1 MYRRLKNILGVSL
14 MILAIVI
21 SQVPMPEAQAE
32 IVREM
37 TEADMQV
44 DDTSAHVV
52 TFSMN
57 GGTFRGTYN
66 GYSFQEK
73 TPVLVID
80 DGKSIDSF
88 PDDKLAS
95 YAGYKTEPDTWYT
108 DQECLNKYNTDSQVT
123 KSTTLYK
130 KWYNITSDGTTLADK
145 GFHISPDGAILYQY
159 DGGDKNV
166 VIPQTVSTIAAGA
179 FDQLDEV
186 RAVTLPAGIQT
197 VEKNAF
203 SGVRDGSIIYIYDA
217 GTEASKTYGK
227 QLAEEYEQLVYSEY
241 LDAEK
246 TEQIAG
252 IQNLSDTSKE
262 ESPETAEGVADV
274 EEKSV
279 ENNSE
284 SNEEAGKPSESNSS
298 EESKTDAGES
308 ESKPTESNSDNKPE
322 ESESESKP
330 TESESESQPIESE
343 SESKPTE
350 SESESKP
357 TESESE
363 SQPTESESESKPT
376 ESESESKPTE
386 SESESKPTESE
397 SESKPE
403 ESSTNESSSVIVIE
417 PDQKYTVTFD
427 TGILGVS
434 GERRQVL
441 SGKTISEL
449 VSVDGSQPRILRKDE
464 YTIEKDDGK
473 QETIYT
479 FKGWYKDNA
488 CTKEWDFATDLI
500 EHDTTIYAKWDKVTK
515 TYCTVTYS
523 TTAGNEKAS
532 NIPEKQKLYEGEK
545 LEKPTKKPSMTNKT
559 FKGWYTSAEDTK
571 SAYKAW
577 GEPVTEDITLYAH
590 FEEKSNTVVF
600 HMNGGGFT
608 GTYAGK
614 KYTDAASLTKKIAV
628 GKGIS
633 SSDDP
638 KSSSSANF
646 KYSNYSTD
654 SNWYTD
660 KECTNVYS
668 ESVVKEDLTLYKRW
682 YYTSSGF
689 TTNASNNVLYKYSGS
704 VADVIIPN
712 TVTVIGKDAFA
723 SVGSISK
730 ITLPDKIE
738 EVKENAFSGVNNIS
752 KDIIITGKSEK
763 AKNTAK
769 GLANQYT
776 HLVYKDSGTSQ
787 DTDQDSSVVTKAEA
801 GSIQLGAAASGNT
814 GTSNK
819 NASDT
824 SASSKGTI
832 TLGAS
837 GAGTTIVTGV
847 QPSAGTQ
854 PGTPSSTGVQP
865 SVETPSVTTSQPQPA
880 SIAQSA
886 AVRQNKTTSTAQSS
900 SGSSAMTAKTTQKP
914 NVTSASAPKGTQHIK
929 DSTPKTGDPL
939 QYRMLIVCAMF
950 SVGMLLILT
959 GNGKKKKFS
968 AS

>member
-37 TEADMQV
+37 TDEDLQV

-95 YAGYKTEPDTWYT
+95 YAGYKTEPGIWYT
-108 DQECLNKYNTDSQVT
+108 DQACLNKYNTDSQVT

-145 GFHISPDGAILYQY
+145 GFHISADGTILYHY
-159 DGGDKNV
+159 DGEDKNV
-166 VIPQTVSTIAAGA
+166 VIPQSVSTIAEGA
-179 FDQLDEV
+179 FDQLGEV
-186 RAVTLPAGIQT
+186 RAITLPAGIKT
-197 VEKNAF
+197 IEKNAF

-217 GTEASKTYGK
+217 GTEASKAYGK
-227 QLAEEYEQLVYSEY
+227 QLDAEYDQLVYSEY

-252 IQNLSDTSKE
+252 IQNLSDTPKE
-262 ESPETAEGVADV
+262 EAPESTEGAGNTESKPD
-274 EEKSV
+274 E
-279 ENNSE
+279 SE
-284 SNEEAGKPSESNSS
+284 PASKP
-298 EESKTDAGES
+298 EESKPDES
-308 ESKPTESNSDNKPE
+308 EPENKPTESS
-322 ESESESKP
+322 
-330 TESESESQPIESE
+330 TESD
-343 SESKPTE
+343 KTDN
-350 SESESKP
+350 
-357 TESESE
+357 
-363 SQPTESESESKPT
+363 
-376 ESESESKPTE
+376 
-386 SESESKPTESE
+386 
-397 SESKPE
+397 KPE
-403 ESSTNESSSVIVIE
+403 ESSTNESSSVIIIE

-427 TGILGVS
+427 TGISGVA

-441 SGKTISEL
+441 NGKTISEEI
-449 VSVDGSQPRILRKDE
+449 SVDGSQPRILRKDE

-473 QETIYT
+473 QETTYT

-488 CTKEWDFATDLI
+488 CTYEWDFAKDVI
-500 EHDTTIYAKWDKVTK
+500 EHDTTIYAKWDKVAK
-515 TYCTVTYS
+515 SYHTVTYS
-523 TTAGNEKAS
+523 TTEGNENAS

-545 LEKPTKKPSMTNKT
+545 LEKPAKKPAVKNKT
-559 FKGWYTSAEDTK
+559 FKGWYTSEEDTK
-571 SAYKAW
+571 SAYKSW
-577 GEPVTEDITLYAH
+577 GKPLTEDITLYAH

-608 GTYAGK
+608 GTYDGK
-614 KYTDAASLTKKIAV
+614 TYTDVASLTKKITV

-633 SSDDP
+633 SSDYP

-668 ESVVKEDLTLYKRW
+668 ETTLKGDLTLYKRW

-689 TTNASNNVLYKYSGS
+689 TTNAANNVLYKYSGS
-704 VADVIIPN
+704 VADVTIPN

-723 SVGSISK
+723 SVGSIST

-752 KDIIITGKSEK
+752 KDITITGKTEQ

-776 HLVYKDSGTSQ
+776 HLVYKDSGTSK
-787 DTDQDSSVVTKAEA
+787 DSDSSVVTTAET
-801 GSIQLGAAASGNT
+801 GSIKLGAAISGSAGTAKQTGAAASP
-814 GTSNK
+814 
-819 NASDT
+819 DT
-824 SASSKGTI
+824 TSKGTI
-832 TLGAS
+832 TLGAD
-837 GAGTTIVTGV
+837 GTSTAATTGV
-847 QPSAGTQ
+847 QQPSAGTQ
-854 PGTPSSTGVQP
+854 PVVVSPSAPVVQP
-865 SVETPSVTTSQPQPA
+865 AAEAQPAPASQPETTRQSAPASQPETARQPA
-880 SIAQSA
+880 SASQSA
-886 AVRQNKTTSTAQSS
+886 SATQPAAVTQNKTTPVRQSAS
-900 SGSSAMTAKTTQKP
+900 SGSSTVKKTMTG
-914 NVTSASAPKGTQHIK
+914 APKGTQHIK

-950 SVGMLLILT
+950 SVGVLLILT

>member
-252 IQNLSDTSKE
+252 IQNLSDMPEDISKEDTSKE
-262 ESPETAEGVADV
+262 NVS
-274 EEKSV
+274 
-279 ENNSE
+279 
-284 SNEEAGKPSESNSS
+284 EEAPEVKEG
-298 EESKTDAGES
+298 AGNTAD
-308 ESKPTESNSDNKPE
+308 KTESGLE
-322 ESESESKP
+322 A
-330 TESESESQPIESE
+330 SQPEESE

-363 SQPTESESESKPT
+363 SQP
-376 ESESESKPTE
+376 
-386 SESESKPTESE
+386 
-397 SESKPE
+397 E
-403 ESSTNESSSVIVIE
+403 ESSEPESSSVIVIE

-427 TGILGVS
+427 TGISGVA
-434 GERRQVL
+434 GEKRQVQ
-441 SGKTISEL
+441 SGRTVSEL
-449 VSVDGSQPRILRKDE
+449 VSVDGSQPRILRKDDFTLTKE
-464 YTIEKDDGK
+464 DEKK
-473 QETIYT
+473 ETTYT

-488 CTKEWDFATDLI
+488 CTKEWDFANEII
-500 EHDTTIYAKWDKVTK
+500 EQDTTIYAKWEQSERA
-515 TYCTVTYS
+515 YFTVTYS
-523 TTAGNEKAS
+523 TTEGNEKAA
-532 NIPEKQKLYEGEK
+532 NIPEKQKLYEDEK
-545 LEKPTKKPSMTNKT
+545 LEKPSKKPSIKNKT
-559 FKGWYTSAEDTK
+559 FKGWYTSKDDTK
-571 SAYKAW
+571 SAFKAW
-577 GEPVTEDITLYAH
+577 GKPVTEDLTLYAH

-600 HMNGGGFT
+600 HMNGGGYT
-608 GTYAGK
+608 GTYDGK
-614 KYTDAASLTKKIAV
+614 TYTDAASLTKKIPV

-633 SSDDP
+633 SSEYP

-668 ESVVKEDLTLYKRW
+668 ESTVKEDLTLYKRW

-689 TTNASNNVLYKYSGS
+689 TTNAANNVLYKYSGS
-704 VADVIIPN
+704 VAEVTIPN
-712 TVTVIGKDAFA
+712 TVTIIAKDAFA
-723 SVGSISK
+723 SMGSIST
-730 ITLPDKIE
+730 ITLPDKIS
-738 EVKENAFSGVNNIS
+738 EVRDNAFSGVKNIS
-752 KDIIITGKSEK
+752 KDITITGKTEQAKNK
-763 AKNTAK
+763 AKE
-769 GLANQYT
+769 LANQYT
-776 HLVYKDSGTSQ
+776 HLVYKDIGTSK
-787 DTDQDSSVVTKAEA
+787 DSESSVVTTAES
-801 GSIQLGAAASGNT
+801 GSIKLGATVSGNA
-814 GTSNK
+814 GTANKTDTASNT
-819 NASDT
+819 NTPA
-824 SASSKGTI
+824 KGTI
-832 TLGAS
+832 ALGAS
-837 GAGTTIVTGV
+837 GTGTTPAAGG
-847 QPSAGTQ
+847 QSSAGTQ
-854 PGTPSSTGVQP
+854 PTVSPSAAVVQPTAGTPSASQP
-865 SVETPSVTTSQPQPA
+865 AAPSASASQPVTTSQPA
-880 SIAQSA
+880 SAPQSA
-886 AVRQNKTTSTAQSS
+886 AVTQNKTTPVRQSS
-900 SGSSAMTAKTTQKP
+900 SGSSTVTKTTTKKP

-950 SVGMLLILT
+950 SVGVLLILT

>member
-80 DGKSIDSF
+80 DGKPIDSF

-217 GTEASKTYGK
+217 GTEASRTYGK

-252 IQNLSDTSKE
+252 IQNLSDMPEDISKEDTSKE
-262 ESPETAEGVADV
+262 NVS
-274 EEKSV
+274 
-279 ENNSE
+279 
-284 SNEEAGKPSESNSS
+284 EEAPEVKEG
-298 EESKTDAGES
+298 AGN
-308 ESKPTESNSDNKPE
+308 TADKPE
-322 ESESESKP
+322 SGLEA
-330 TESESESQPIESE
+330 SQPEESE

-363 SQPTESESESKPT
+363 SQP
-376 ESESESKPTE
+376 
-386 SESESKPTESE
+386 
-397 SESKPE
+397 E
-403 ESSTNESSSVIVIE
+403 ESSEPESSSVIVIE

-427 TGILGVS
+427 TGISGVA
-434 GERRQVL
+434 GEKRQVQ
-441 SGKTISEL
+441 SGRTVSEL
-449 VSVDGSQPRILRKDE
+449 VSVDGSQPRILRKDDFTLTKE
-464 YTIEKDDGK
+464 DEKK
-473 QETIYT
+473 ETTYT

-488 CTKEWDFATDLI
+488 CTKEWDFANEII
-500 EHDTTIYAKWDKVTK
+500 EQDTTIYAKWEQSERA
-515 TYCTVTYS
+515 YFTVTYS
-523 TTAGNEKAS
+523 TTEGNEKAA
-532 NIPEKQKLYEGEK
+532 NIPEKQKLYEDEK
-545 LEKPTKKPSMTNKT
+545 LEKPSKKPSIKNKT
-559 FKGWYTSAEDTK
+559 FKGWYTSKDDTK
-571 SAYKAW
+571 SAFKAW
-577 GEPVTEDITLYAH
+577 GKPVTEDLTLYAH

-600 HMNGGGFT
+600 HMNGGGYT
-608 GTYAGK
+608 GTYDGK
-614 KYTDAASLTKKIAV
+614 TYTDAASLTKKIAV

-633 SSDDP
+633 SSEYP

-668 ESVVKEDLTLYKRW
+668 ESTVKEDLTLYKRW

-689 TTNASNNVLYKYSGS
+689 TTNAANNVLYKYSGS
-704 VADVIIPN
+704 VAEVTIPN
-712 TVTVIGKDAFA
+712 SVTIIAKDAFA
-723 SVGSISK
+723 SMGSISA
-730 ITLPDKIE
+730 ITLPDKIS
-738 EVKENAFSGVNNIS
+738 EVRENAFSGVKNIS
-752 KDIIITGKSEK
+752 KDITITGKTEQAKNK
-763 AKNTAK
+763 AKE
-769 GLANQYT
+769 LANQYT
-776 HLVYKDSGTSQ
+776 HLVYKDSGTSK
-787 DTDQDSSVVTKAEA
+787 DSESSVVTTAES
-801 GSIQLGAAASGNT
+801 GSIKLGATVSGNA
-814 GTSNK
+814 GTANKTDTASNT
-819 NASDT
+819 NTPA
-824 SASSKGTI
+824 KGTI
-832 TLGAS
+832 ALGAS
-837 GAGTTIVTGV
+837 GTGTTPAAGG

-854 PGTPSSTGVQP
+854 PTVSPSAAVVQPTAGTPSASQP
-865 SVETPSVTTSQPQPA
+865 TAPSASASQPVTTSAPQA
-880 SIAQSA
+880 A
-886 AVRQNKTTSTAQSS
+886 AVTQNKTTPVQQSS
-900 SGSSAMTAKTTQKP
+900 SGSSTVTKTTTKKP

-950 SVGMLLILT
+950 SVGVLLILT

>member
-80 DGKSIDSF
+80 DGKPIDSF

-217 GTEASKTYGK
+217 GTEASRTYGK

-252 IQNLSDTSKE
+252 IQNLSDMPEDISKEDTSKE
-262 ESPETAEGVADV
+262 NVS
-274 EEKSV
+274 
-279 ENNSE
+279 
-284 SNEEAGKPSESNSS
+284 EEAPEVKEG
-298 EESKTDAGES
+298 AGN
-308 ESKPTESNSDNKPE
+308 TADKPE
-322 ESESESKP
+322 SGLEA
-330 TESESESQPIESE
+330 SQPEESE

-363 SQPTESESESKPT
+363 SQP
-376 ESESESKPTE
+376 
-386 SESESKPTESE
+386 
-397 SESKPE
+397 E
-403 ESSTNESSSVIVIE
+403 ESSEPESSSVIVIE

-427 TGILGVS
+427 TGISGVA
-434 GERRQVL
+434 GEKRQVQ
-441 SGKTISEL
+441 SGRTVSEL
-449 VSVDGSQPRILRKDE
+449 VSVDGSQPRILRKDDFTLTKE
-464 YTIEKDDGK
+464 DEKK
-473 QETIYT
+473 ETTYT

-488 CTKEWDFATDLI
+488 CTKEWDFANEII
-500 EHDTTIYAKWDKVTK
+500 EQDTTIYAKWEQSERA
-515 TYCTVTYS
+515 YFTVTYS
-523 TTAGNEKAS
+523 TTEGNEKAA
-532 NIPEKQKLYEGEK
+532 NIPEKQKLYEDEK
-545 LEKPTKKPSMTNKT
+545 LEKPSKKPSMKNKT
-559 FKGWYTSAEDTK
+559 FKGWYTSKDDTK
-571 SAYKAW
+571 SAFKAW
-577 GEPVTEDITLYAH
+577 GKPVTEDLTLYAH

-600 HMNGGGFT
+600 HMNGGGYT
-608 GTYAGK
+608 GTYDGK
-614 KYTDAASLTKKIAV
+614 TYTDAASLTKKIAV

-633 SSDDP
+633 SSEYP

-668 ESVVKEDLTLYKRW
+668 ESTVKEDLTLYKRW

-689 TTNASNNVLYKYSGS
+689 TTNAANNVLYKYSGS
-704 VADVIIPN
+704 VAEVTIPN
-712 TVTVIGKDAFA
+712 TVTIIAKDAFA
-723 SVGSISK
+723 SMGSIST
-730 ITLPDKIE
+730 ITLPDKIS
-738 EVKENAFSGVNNIS
+738 EVRDNAFSGVKNIS
-752 KDIIITGKSEK
+752 KDITITGKTEQAKNK
-763 AKNTAK
+763 AKE
-769 GLANQYT
+769 LANQYT
-776 HLVYKDSGTSQ
+776 HLVYKDIGTSK
-787 DTDQDSSVVTKAEA
+787 DSESSVVTTAES
-801 GSIQLGAAASGNT
+801 GSIKLGATVSGNA
-814 GTSNK
+814 GTANKTDTASNT
-819 NASDT
+819 NTPA
-824 SASSKGTI
+824 KGTI
-832 TLGAS
+832 ALGAS
-837 GAGTTIVTGV
+837 GTGTTPAAGG
-847 QPSAGTQ
+847 QSSAGTQ
-854 PGTPSSTGVQP
+854 PTVSPSAAVVQPTAGTPSASQP
-865 SVETPSVTTSQPQPA
+865 AAPSASASQPVTTSQPA
-880 SIAQSA
+880 SAPQSA
-886 AVRQNKTTSTAQSS
+886 AVTQNKTTPVRQSS
-900 SGSSAMTAKTTQKP
+900 SGSSTVTKTTTKKP

-950 SVGMLLILT
+950 SVGVLLILT

>member
-37 TEADMQV
+37 TDEDLQV

-57 GGTFRGTYN
+57 GGTFRGIYN

-95 YAGYKTEPDTWYT
+95 YAGYKTEPGIWYT
-108 DQECLNKYNTDSQVT
+108 DQACLNKYNTDSQVT

-145 GFHISPDGAILYQY
+145 GFHISADGTILYHY
-159 DGGDKNV
+159 DGEDKNV
-166 VIPQTVSTIAAGA
+166 VIPQSVSTIAEGA
-179 FDQLDEV
+179 FDQLGEV
-186 RAVTLPAGIQT
+186 RAITLPAGIKT
-197 VEKNAF
+197 IEKNAF

-217 GTEASKTYGK
+217 GTEASKAYGK
-227 QLAEEYEQLVYSEY
+227 QLDAEYDQLVYSEY

-252 IQNLSDTSKE
+252 IQNLSDTPKE
-262 ESPETAEGVADV
+262 EAPESTEGAGNTESKPD
-274 EEKSV
+274 E
-279 ENNSE
+279 SE
-284 SNEEAGKPSESNSS
+284 PASKP
-298 EESKTDAGES
+298 EESKPDES
-308 ESKPTESNSDNKPE
+308 EPTSKPEESKPDESEPASKPEESKPDESEPASKPEESKPDESEPENKPTESS
-322 ESESESKP
+322 
-330 TESESESQPIESE
+330 TESD
-343 SESKPTE
+343 KTDN
-350 SESESKP
+350 
-357 TESESE
+357 
-363 SQPTESESESKPT
+363 
-376 ESESESKPTE
+376 
-386 SESESKPTESE
+386 
-397 SESKPE
+397 KPE
-403 ESSTNESSSVIVIE
+403 ESSTNESSSVIIIE

-427 TGILGVS
+427 TGISGVA

-441 SGKTISEL
+441 NGKTISEEI
-449 VSVDGSQPRILRKDE
+449 SVDGSQPRILRKDE

-473 QETIYT
+473 QETTYT

-488 CTKEWDFATDLI
+488 CTYEWDFAKDVI
-500 EHDTTIYAKWDKVTK
+500 EHDTTIYAKWDKVAK
-515 TYCTVTYS
+515 SYHTVTYS
-523 TTAGNEKAS
+523 TTEGNENAS

-545 LEKPTKKPSMTNKT
+545 LEKPAKKPAVKNKT
-559 FKGWYTSAEDTK
+559 FKGWYTSEEDTK
-571 SAYKAW
+571 SAYKSW
-577 GEPVTEDITLYAH
+577 GKPLTEDITLYAH

-608 GTYAGK
+608 GTYDGK
-614 KYTDAASLTKKIAV
+614 TYTDVASLTKKITV

-633 SSDDP
+633 SSDYP

-668 ESVVKEDLTLYKRW
+668 ETTLKGDLTLYKRW

-689 TTNASNNVLYKYSGS
+689 TTNAANNVLYKYSGS
-704 VADVIIPN
+704 VADVTIPN

-723 SVGSISK
+723 SVGSIST

-752 KDIIITGKSEK
+752 KDITITGKTEQ

-776 HLVYKDSGTSQ
+776 HLVYKDSGTSK
-787 DTDQDSSVVTKAEA
+787 DSDSSVVTTAETGSIKLGAAISGSA
-801 GSIQLGAAASGNT
+801 GSAGTAKQTGAAASP
-814 GTSNK
+814 
-819 NASDT
+819 DT
-824 SASSKGTI
+824 TSKGTI
-832 TLGAS
+832 TLGAD
-837 GAGTTIVTGV
+837 GTSTAATTGV
-847 QPSAGTQ
+847 QQPSAGTQ
-854 PGTPSSTGVQP
+854 PVVVSPSAPVVQP
-865 SVETPSVTTSQPQPA
+865 AAEAQPAPASQPETTRQSAPASQPETARQPA
-880 SIAQSA
+880 SASQSA
-886 AVRQNKTTSTAQSS
+886 SATQPAAVTQNKTTPVRQSAS
-900 SGSSAMTAKTTQKP
+900 SGSSTVKKTMTG
-914 NVTSASAPKGTQHIK
+914 APKGTQHIK

-950 SVGMLLILT
+950 SVGVLLILT

>member
-37 TEADMQV
+37 TAADMQV

-80 DGKSIDSF
+80 DGKPIDSF

-166 VIPQTVSTIAAGA
+166 VIPQTVSIIAAGA

-217 GTEASKTYGK
+217 GTEASRTYGK

-252 IQNLSDTSKE
+252 IQNLSDMPEDISKEDTSKE
-262 ESPETAEGVADV
+262 NVS
-274 EEKSV
+274 
-279 ENNSE
+279 
-284 SNEEAGKPSESNSS
+284 EEAPEVKEG
-298 EESKTDAGES
+298 AGN
-308 ESKPTESNSDNKPE
+308 TADKPE
-322 ESESESKP
+322 SGLEA
-330 TESESESQPIESE
+330 SQPEESE

-363 SQPTESESESKPT
+363 SQP
-376 ESESESKPTE
+376 
-386 SESESKPTESE
+386 
-397 SESKPE
+397 E
-403 ESSTNESSSVIVIE
+403 ESSEPESSSVIVIE

-427 TGILGVS
+427 TGISGVA
-434 GERRQVL
+434 GEKRQVQ
-441 SGKTISEL
+441 SGRTVSEL
-449 VSVDGSQPRILRKDE
+449 VSVDGSQPRILRKDDFTLTKE
-464 YTIEKDDGK
+464 DEKK
-473 QETIYT
+473 ETTYT

-488 CTKEWDFATDLI
+488 CTKEWDFANEII
-500 EHDTTIYAKWDKVTK
+500 EQDTTIYAKWEQSERA
-515 TYCTVTYS
+515 YFTVTYS
-523 TTAGNEKAS
+523 TTEGNEKAA
-532 NIPEKQKLYEGEK
+532 NIPEKQKLYEDEK
-545 LEKPTKKPSMTNKT
+545 LEKPSKKPSMKNKT
-559 FKGWYTSAEDTK
+559 FKGWYTSKDDTK
-571 SAYKAW
+571 SAFKAW
-577 GEPVTEDITLYAH
+577 GKPVTEDLTLYAH

-600 HMNGGGFT
+600 HMNGGGYT
-608 GTYAGK
+608 GTYDGK
-614 KYTDAASLTKKIAV
+614 TYTDAASLTKKIAV

-633 SSDDP
+633 SSEYP

-668 ESVVKEDLTLYKRW
+668 ESTVKEDLTLYKRW

-689 TTNASNNVLYKYSGS
+689 TTNAANNVLYKYSGS
-704 VADVIIPN
+704 VAEVTIPN
-712 TVTVIGKDAFA
+712 TVTIIAKDAFA
-723 SVGSISK
+723 SMGSIST
-730 ITLPDKIE
+730 ITLPDKIS
-738 EVKENAFSGVNNIS
+738 EVRENAFSGVKNIS
-752 KDIIITGKSEK
+752 KDITITGKTEQAKNK
-763 AKNTAK
+763 AKE
-769 GLANQYT
+769 LANQYT
-776 HLVYKDSGTSQ
+776 HLVYKDSGTSK
-787 DTDQDSSVVTKAEA
+787 DSESSVVTTAES
-801 GSIQLGAAASGNT
+801 GSIKLGATVSGNA
-814 GTSNK
+814 GTANKTDTASNT
-819 NASDT
+819 NTPA
-824 SASSKGTI
+824 KGTI
-832 TLGAS
+832 ALGAS
-837 GAGTTIVTGV
+837 GTGTTPAAGG
-847 QPSAGTQ
+847 QSSAGTQ
-854 PGTPSSTGVQP
+854 PTVSPSAAVVQPTAGTPSASQP
-865 SVETPSVTTSQPQPA
+865 AAPSASASQPVTTSQPA
-880 SIAQSA
+880 SAPQSA
-886 AVRQNKTTSTAQSS
+886 AVTQNKTTPVRQSS
-900 SGSSAMTAKTTQKP
+900 SGSSTVTKTTTKKP

-950 SVGMLLILT
+950 SVGVLLILT

>member
-80 DGKSIDSF
+80 DGKPIDSF

-166 VIPQTVSTIAAGA
+166 VIPQTVSIIAAGA

-217 GTEASKTYGK
+217 GTEASRTYGK

-252 IQNLSDTSKE
+252 IQNLSDMPEDISKEDTSKENVSE
-262 ESPETAEGVADV
+262 ESPEVKEGAGNTAD
-274 EEKSV
+274 
-279 ENNSE
+279 
-284 SNEEAGKPSESNSS
+284 
-298 EESKTDAGES
+298 
-308 ESKPTESNSDNKPE
+308 KPE
-322 ESESESKP
+322 SGLEA
-330 TESESESQPIESE
+330 SQPE
-343 SESKPTE
+343 
-350 SESESKP
+350 
-357 TESESE
+357 
-363 SQPTESESESKPT
+363 

-403 ESSTNESSSVIVIE
+403 ESSEPESSSVIVIE

-427 TGILGVS
+427 TGISGVA
-434 GERRQVL
+434 GEKRQVQ
-441 SGKTISEL
+441 SGRTVSEL
-449 VSVDGSQPRILRKDE
+449 VSVDGSQPRILRKDDFTLTKE
-464 YTIEKDDGK
+464 DEKK
-473 QETIYT
+473 EITYT
-479 FKGWYKDNA
+479 FMGWYKDNA
-488 CTKEWDFATDLI
+488 CTKEWDFANEII
-500 EHDTTIYAKWDKVTK
+500 EQDTTIYAKWEQSERA
-515 TYCTVTYS
+515 YFTVTYS
-523 TTAGNEKAS
+523 TTEGNEKAA
-532 NIPEKQKLYEGEK
+532 NIPEKQKLYEDEK
-545 LEKPTKKPSMTNKT
+545 LEKPSKKPSMKNKT
-559 FKGWYTSAEDTK
+559 FKGWYTSKDDTK
-571 SAYKAW
+571 SAFKAW
-577 GEPVTEDITLYAH
+577 GKPVTEDLTLYAH

-600 HMNGGGFT
+600 HMNGGGYT
-608 GTYAGK
+608 GTYDGK
-614 KYTDAASLTKKIAV
+614 TYTDAASLTKKIPV

-633 SSDDP
+633 SSEYP

-668 ESVVKEDLTLYKRW
+668 ESTVKEDLTLYKRW

-689 TTNASNNVLYKYSGS
+689 TTNAANNVLYKYSGS
-704 VADVIIPN
+704 VAEVTIPN
-712 TVTVIGKDAFA
+712 SVTIIAKDAFA
-723 SVGSISK
+723 SMGSIST
-730 ITLPDKIE
+730 ITLPDKIS
-738 EVKENAFSGVNNIS
+738 EVRENAFSGVKNIS
-752 KDIIITGKSEK
+752 KDITITGKTEQAKNK
-763 AKNTAK
+763 AKE
-769 GLANQYT
+769 LANQYT
-776 HLVYKDSGTSQ
+776 HLVYKDSGTSK
-787 DTDQDSSVVTKAEA
+787 DSESSVVTTAES
-801 GSIQLGAAASGNT
+801 GSIKLGATVSGNA
-814 GTSNK
+814 GTANKTDTASNT
-819 NASDT
+819 NTPA
-824 SASSKGTI
+824 KGTI
-832 TLGAS
+832 ALGAS
-837 GAGTTIVTGV
+837 GTGTTPAAGG

-854 PGTPSSTGVQP
+854 PTVSPSAAVVQPTAGTPSASQP
-865 SVETPSVTTSQPQPA
+865 AAPSASASQPVTTSQPA
-880 SIAQSA
+880 SAPQSA
-886 AVRQNKTTSTAQSS
+886 AVTQNKTTPVRQSS
-900 SGSSAMTAKTTQKP
+900 SGSSTVTKTTTKKP

-950 SVGMLLILT
+950 SVGVLLILT

>member
-80 DGKSIDSF
+80 DGKPIDSF

-217 GTEASKTYGK
+217 GTEASRTYGK

-252 IQNLSDTSKE
+252 IQNLSDMPEDISKEDTSKE
-262 ESPETAEGVADV
+262 NVS
-274 EEKSV
+274 
-279 ENNSE
+279 
-284 SNEEAGKPSESNSS
+284 EEAPEVKEG
-298 EESKTDAGES
+298 AGN
-308 ESKPTESNSDNKPE
+308 TADKPE
-322 ESESESKP
+322 SGLEA
-330 TESESESQPIESE
+330 SQPEESE

-363 SQPTESESESKPT
+363 SQP
-376 ESESESKPTE
+376 
-386 SESESKPTESE
+386 
-397 SESKPE
+397 E
-403 ESSTNESSSVIVIE
+403 ESSEPESSSVIVIE

-427 TGILGVS
+427 TGISGVA
-434 GERRQVL
+434 GEKRQVQ
-441 SGKTISEL
+441 SGRTVSEL
-449 VSVDGSQPRILRKDE
+449 VSVDGSQPRILRKDDFTLTKE
-464 YTIEKDDGK
+464 DEKK
-473 QETIYT
+473 ETTYT

-488 CTKEWDFATDLI
+488 CTKEWDFANEII
-500 EHDTTIYAKWDKVTK
+500 EQDTTIYAKWEQSERA
-515 TYCTVTYS
+515 YFTVTYS
-523 TTAGNEKAS
+523 TTEGNEKAA
-532 NIPEKQKLYEGEK
+532 NIPEKQKLYEDEK
-545 LEKPTKKPSMTNKT
+545 LEKPSKKPSIKNKT
-559 FKGWYTSAEDTK
+559 FKGWYTSKDDTK
-571 SAYKAW
+571 SAFKAW
-577 GEPVTEDITLYAH
+577 GKPVTEDLTLYAH

-600 HMNGGGFT
+600 HMNGGGYT
-608 GTYAGK
+608 GTYDGK
-614 KYTDAASLTKKIAV
+614 TYTDAASLTKKIAV

-633 SSDDP
+633 SSEYP

-668 ESVVKEDLTLYKRW
+668 ESTVKEDLTLYKRW

-689 TTNASNNVLYKYSGS
+689 TTNAANNVLYKYSGS
-704 VADVIIPN
+704 VAEVTIPN
-712 TVTVIGKDAFA
+712 SVTIIAKDAFA
-723 SVGSISK
+723 SMGSISA
-730 ITLPDKIE
+730 ITLPDKIS
-738 EVKENAFSGVNNIS
+738 EVRENAFSGVKNIS
-752 KDIIITGKSEK
+752 KDITITGKTEQAKNK
-763 AKNTAK
+763 AKE
-769 GLANQYT
+769 LANQYT
-776 HLVYKDSGTSQ
+776 HLVYKDSGTSK
-787 DTDQDSSVVTKAEA
+787 DSESSVVTTAES
-801 GSIQLGAAASGNT
+801 GSIKLGATVSGNAGTANKTGAASNT
-814 GTSNK
+814 NTP
-819 NASDT
+819 A
-824 SASSKGTI
+824 KGTI
-832 TLGAS
+832 ALGAS
-837 GAGTTIVTGV
+837 GTGTAPATGG
-847 QPSAGTQ
+847 QSSAGTQ
-854 PGTPSSTGVQP
+854 PTVSPSAAVVQPTAGTPSASQP
-865 SVETPSVTTSQPQPA
+865 AAPSASASQPVATSQSASAPQA
-880 SIAQSA
+880 A
-886 AVRQNKTTSTAQSS
+886 AVTQNKTTPVQQSS
-900 SGSSAMTAKTTQKP
+900 SGSSTVTKTTTKKP

-950 SVGMLLILT
+950 SVGVLLILT

>member
-80 DGKSIDSF
+80 DGKPIDSF

-252 IQNLSDTSKE
+252 IQNLSDMPEDISKEDTSKE
-262 ESPETAEGVADV
+262 NVS
-274 EEKSV
+274 
-279 ENNSE
+279 
-284 SNEEAGKPSESNSS
+284 EEAPEVKEG
-298 EESKTDAGES
+298 AGNTAD
-308 ESKPTESNSDNKPE
+308 KTESGLE
-322 ESESESKP
+322 A
-330 TESESESQPIESE
+330 SQPEESE

-363 SQPTESESESKPT
+363 SQP
-376 ESESESKPTE
+376 
-386 SESESKPTESE
+386 
-397 SESKPE
+397 E
-403 ESSTNESSSVIVIE
+403 ESSEPESSSVIVIE

-427 TGILGVS
+427 TGISGVA
-434 GERRQVL
+434 GEKRQVQ
-441 SGKTISEL
+441 SGRTVSEL
-449 VSVDGSQPRILRKDE
+449 VSVDGSQPRILRKDDFTLTKE
-464 YTIEKDDGK
+464 DEKK
-473 QETIYT
+473 ETTYT

-488 CTKEWDFATDLI
+488 CTKEWDFANEII
-500 EHDTTIYAKWDKVTK
+500 EQDTTIYAKWEQSERA
-515 TYCTVTYS
+515 YFTVTYS
-523 TTAGNEKAS
+523 TTEGNEKAA
-532 NIPEKQKLYEGEK
+532 NIPEKQKLYEDEK
-545 LEKPTKKPSMTNKT
+545 LEKPSKKPSIKNKT
-559 FKGWYTSAEDTK
+559 FKGWYTSKDDTK
-571 SAYKAW
+571 SAFKAW
-577 GEPVTEDITLYAH
+577 GKPVTEDLTLYAH

-600 HMNGGGFT
+600 HMNGGGYT
-608 GTYAGK
+608 GTYDGK
-614 KYTDAASLTKKIAV
+614 TYTDAASLTKKIPV

-633 SSDDP
+633 SSEYP

-668 ESVVKEDLTLYKRW
+668 ESTVKEDLTLYKRW

-689 TTNASNNVLYKYSGS
+689 TTNAANNVLYKYSGS
-704 VADVIIPN
+704 VAEVTIPN
-712 TVTVIGKDAFA
+712 TVTIIAKDAFA
-723 SVGSISK
+723 SMGSIST
-730 ITLPDKIE
+730 ITLPDKIS
-738 EVKENAFSGVNNIS
+738 EVRDNAFSGVKNIS
-752 KDIIITGKSEK
+752 KDITITGKTEQAKNK
-763 AKNTAK
+763 AKE
-769 GLANQYT
+769 LANQYT
-776 HLVYKDSGTSQ
+776 HLVYKDIGTSK
-787 DTDQDSSVVTKAEA
+787 DSESSVVTTAES
-801 GSIQLGAAASGNT
+801 GSIKLGATVSGNA
-814 GTSNK
+814 GTANKTDTASNT
-819 NASDT
+819 NTPA
-824 SASSKGTI
+824 KGTI
-832 TLGAS
+832 ALGAS
-837 GAGTTIVTGV
+837 GTGTTPAAGG
-847 QPSAGTQ
+847 QSSAGTQ
-854 PGTPSSTGVQP
+854 PTVSPSAAVVQPTAGTPSASQP
-865 SVETPSVTTSQPQPA
+865 AAPSASASQPVTTSQPA
-880 SIAQSA
+880 SAPQSA
-886 AVRQNKTTSTAQSS
+886 AVTQNKTTPVRQSS
-900 SGSSAMTAKTTQKP
+900 SGSSTVTKTTTKKP

-950 SVGMLLILT
+950 SVGVLLILT

>member
-80 DGKSIDSF
+80 DGKPIDSF

-252 IQNLSDTSKE
+252 IQNLSDMPEDISKEDTSKE
-262 ESPETAEGVADV
+262 NVS
-274 EEKSV
+274 
-279 ENNSE
+279 
-284 SNEEAGKPSESNSS
+284 EEAPEVKEG
-298 EESKTDAGES
+298 AGNTAD
-308 ESKPTESNSDNKPE
+308 KTESGLEASQ
-322 ESESESKP
+322 SE
-330 TESESESQPIESE
+330 ESE

-363 SQPTESESESKPT
+363 SQP
-376 ESESESKPTE
+376 
-386 SESESKPTESE
+386 
-397 SESKPE
+397 E
-403 ESSTNESSSVIVIE
+403 ESSEPESSSVIVIE

-427 TGILGVS
+427 TGISGVA
-434 GERRQVL
+434 GEKRQVQ
-441 SGKTISEL
+441 SGRTVSEL
-449 VSVDGSQPRILRKDE
+449 VSVDGSQPRILRKDDFTLTKE
-464 YTIEKDDGK
+464 DEKK
-473 QETIYT
+473 ETTYT

-488 CTKEWDFATDLI
+488 CTKEWDFANEII
-500 EHDTTIYAKWDKVTK
+500 EQDTTIYAKWEQSERA
-515 TYCTVTYS
+515 YFTVTYS
-523 TTAGNEKAS
+523 TTEGNEKAA
-532 NIPEKQKLYEGEK
+532 NIPEKKKLYEDEK
-545 LEKPTKKPSMTNKT
+545 LEKPSKKPSMKNKT
-559 FKGWYTSAEDTK
+559 FKGWYTSKDDTK
-571 SAYKAW
+571 SVFKAW
-577 GEPVTEDITLYAH
+577 GKPVTEDLTLYAH

-600 HMNGGGFT
+600 HMNGGGYT
-608 GTYAGK
+608 GTYDGK
-614 KYTDAASLTKKIAV
+614 TYTDAASLTKKIPV

-633 SSDDP
+633 SSEYP

-668 ESVVKEDLTLYKRW
+668 ESTVKEDLTLYKRW

-689 TTNASNNVLYKYSGS
+689 TTNAANNVLYKYSGS
-704 VADVIIPN
+704 VAEVTIPN
-712 TVTVIGKDAFA
+712 TVTIIAKDAFA
-723 SVGSISK
+723 SMGSISA
-730 ITLPDKIE
+730 ITLPDKIS
-738 EVKENAFSGVNNIS
+738 EVRENAFSGVKNIS
-752 KDIIITGKSEK
+752 KDITITGKTEQAKNK
-763 AKNTAK
+763 AKE
-769 GLANQYT
+769 LANQYT
-776 HLVYKDSGTSQ
+776 HLVYKDSGTSK
-787 DTDQDSSVVTKAEA
+787 DSESSVVTTAES
-801 GSIQLGAAASGNT
+801 GSIKLGATVSGNAGTANKTGAASGTNT
-814 GTSNK
+814 P
-819 NASDT
+819 A
-824 SASSKGTI
+824 KGTI
-832 TLGAS
+832 ALGAS
-837 GAGTTIVTGV
+837 GTGTTPAAGG

-854 PGTPSSTGVQP
+854 PTVSPSAAVVQPTAGTPSASQP
-865 SVETPSVTTSQPQPA
+865 TAPSASASQPVTTSAPQA
-880 SIAQSA
+880 A
-886 AVRQNKTTSTAQSS
+886 AVTQNKTTPVQQSS
-900 SGSSAMTAKTTQKP
+900 SGSSTVTKTTTKKP

-950 SVGMLLILT
+950 SVGVLLILT

>member
-37 TEADMQV
+37 TDEDLQV

-95 YAGYKTEPDTWYT
+95 YAGYKTEPGIWYT
-108 DQECLNKYNTDSQVT
+108 DQACLNKYNTDSQVT

-145 GFHISPDGAILYQY
+145 GFHISADGTILYHY
-159 DGGDKNV
+159 DGEDKNV
-166 VIPQTVSTIAAGA
+166 VIPQSVSTIAEGA
-179 FDQLDEV
+179 FDQLGEV
-186 RAVTLPAGIQT
+186 RAVTLPAGIKT
-197 VEKNAF
+197 IEKNAF

-217 GTEASKTYGK
+217 GTEASKAYGK
-227 QLAEEYEQLVYSEY
+227 QLDAEYDQLVYSEY

-252 IQNLSDTSKE
+252 IQNLSDTPKE
-262 ESPETAEGVADV
+262 EAPESTEGAGNTESKPD
-274 EEKSV
+274 E
-279 ENNSE
+279 SE
-284 SNEEAGKPSESNSS
+284 PASKP
-298 EESKTDAGES
+298 EESKPDES
-308 ESKPTESNSDNKPE
+308 EPENKPTESS
-322 ESESESKP
+322 
-330 TESESESQPIESE
+330 TESD
-343 SESKPTE
+343 KTDN
-350 SESESKP
+350 
-357 TESESE
+357 
-363 SQPTESESESKPT
+363 
-376 ESESESKPTE
+376 
-386 SESESKPTESE
+386 
-397 SESKPE
+397 KPE
-403 ESSTNESSSVIVIE
+403 ESSTNESSSVIIIE

-427 TGILGVS
+427 TGISGVA

-441 SGKTISEL
+441 NGKTISEEI
-449 VSVDGSQPRILRKDE
+449 SVDGSQPRILRKDE

-473 QETIYT
+473 QETTYT

-488 CTKEWDFATDLI
+488 CTYEWDFAKDVI
-500 EHDTTIYAKWDKVTK
+500 EHDTTIYAKWDKVAK
-515 TYCTVTYS
+515 SYHTVTYS
-523 TTAGNEKAS
+523 TTEGNENAS

-545 LEKPTKKPSMTNKT
+545 LEKPAKKPAVKNKT
-559 FKGWYTSAEDTK
+559 FKGWYTSEEDTK
-571 SAYKAW
+571 SAYKSW
-577 GEPVTEDITLYAH
+577 GKPLTEDITLYAH

-608 GTYAGK
+608 GTYDGK
-614 KYTDAASLTKKIAV
+614 TYTDVASLTKKITV

-633 SSDDP
+633 SSDYP

-668 ESVVKEDLTLYKRW
+668 ETTLKGDLTLYNRW

-689 TTNASNNVLYKYSGS
+689 TTNAANNVLYKYSGS
-704 VADVIIPN
+704 VADVTIPN

-723 SVGSISK
+723 SVGSIST

-752 KDIIITGKSEK
+752 KDITITGKTEQ

-776 HLVYKDSGTSQ
+776 HLVYKDSGTSK
-787 DTDQDSSVVTKAEA
+787 DSDSSVVTTAETGSIKLGAAISGSA
-801 GSIQLGAAASGNT
+801 GSAGTAKQTGAAASP
-814 GTSNK
+814 
-819 NASDT
+819 DT
-824 SASSKGTI
+824 TSKGTI
-832 TLGAS
+832 TLGAD
-837 GAGTTIVTGV
+837 GTSTAATTGV
-847 QPSAGTQ
+847 QQPSAGTQ
-854 PGTPSSTGVQP
+854 PVVVSPSAPVVQP
-865 SVETPSVTTSQPQPA
+865 AAEAQPAPASQPETTRQSAPASQPETARQPA
-880 SIAQSA
+880 SASQSA
-886 AVRQNKTTSTAQSS
+886 SATQPAAVTQNKTTPVRQSAS
-900 SGSSAMTAKTTQKP
+900 SGSSTVKKTMTG
-914 NVTSASAPKGTQHIK
+914 APKGTQHIK

-950 SVGMLLILT
+950 SVGVLLILT

>member
-80 DGKSIDSF
+80 DGKPIDSF

-217 GTEASKTYGK
+217 GTEASRTYGK

-252 IQNLSDTSKE
+252 IQNLSDMPEDISKEDTSKE
-262 ESPETAEGVADV
+262 NVS
-274 EEKSV
+274 
-279 ENNSE
+279 
-284 SNEEAGKPSESNSS
+284 EEAPEVKEG
-298 EESKTDAGES
+298 AGN
-308 ESKPTESNSDNKPE
+308 TADKPE
-322 ESESESKP
+322 SGLEA
-330 TESESESQPIESE
+330 SQPEESE

-363 SQPTESESESKPT
+363 SQP
-376 ESESESKPTE
+376 
-386 SESESKPTESE
+386 
-397 SESKPE
+397 E
-403 ESSTNESSSVIVIE
+403 ESSEPESSSVIVIE

-427 TGILGVS
+427 TGISGVA
-434 GERRQVL
+434 GEKRQVQ
-441 SGKTISEL
+441 SGRTVSEL
-449 VSVDGSQPRILRKDE
+449 VSVDGSQPRILRKDDFTLTKE
-464 YTIEKDDGK
+464 DEKK
-473 QETIYT
+473 ETTYT

-488 CTKEWDFATDLI
+488 CTKEWDFANEII
-500 EHDTTIYAKWDKVTK
+500 EQDTTIYAKWEQSERA
-515 TYCTVTYS
+515 YFTVTYS
-523 TTAGNEKAS
+523 TTEGNEKAA
-532 NIPEKQKLYEGEK
+532 NIPEKQKLYEDEK
-545 LEKPTKKPSMTNKT
+545 LEKPSKKPSIKNKT
-559 FKGWYTSAEDTK
+559 FKGWYTSKDDTK
-571 SAYKAW
+571 SAFKAW
-577 GEPVTEDITLYAH
+577 GKPVTEDLTLYAH

-600 HMNGGGFT
+600 HMNGGGYT
-608 GTYAGK
+608 GTYDGK
-614 KYTDAASLTKKIAV
+614 TYTDAASLTKKIPV

-633 SSDDP
+633 SSEYP

-668 ESVVKEDLTLYKRW
+668 ESTVKEDLTLYKRW

-689 TTNASNNVLYKYSGS
+689 TTNAANNVLYKYSGS
-704 VADVIIPN
+704 VAEVTIPN
-712 TVTVIGKDAFA
+712 TVTIIAKDAFA
-723 SVGSISK
+723 SMGSIST
-730 ITLPDKIE
+730 ITLPDKIS
-738 EVKENAFSGVNNIS
+738 EVRDNAFSGVKNIS
-752 KDIIITGKSEK
+752 KDITITGKTEQAKNK
-763 AKNTAK
+763 AKE
-769 GLANQYT
+769 LANQYT
-776 HLVYKDSGTSQ
+776 HLVYKDIGTSK
-787 DTDQDSSVVTKAEA
+787 DSESSVVTTAES
-801 GSIQLGAAASGNT
+801 GSIKLGATVSGNA
-814 GTSNK
+814 GTANKTDTASNT
-819 NASDT
+819 NTPA
-824 SASSKGTI
+824 KGTI
-832 TLGAS
+832 ALGAS
-837 GAGTTIVTGV
+837 GTGTTPAAGG
-847 QPSAGTQ
+847 QSSAGTQ
-854 PGTPSSTGVQP
+854 PTVSPSAAVVQPTAGTPSASQP
-865 SVETPSVTTSQPQPA
+865 AAPSASASQPVTTSQPA
-880 SIAQSA
+880 SAPQSA
-886 AVRQNKTTSTAQSS
+886 AVTQNKTTPVRQSS
-900 SGSSAMTAKTTQKP
+900 SGSSTVTKTTTKKP

-950 SVGMLLILT
+950 SVGVLLILT
-959 GNGKKKKFS
+959 G
-968 AS
+968 

>member
-37 TEADMQV
+37 TEDDLQV

-57 GGTFRGTYN
+57 GGIFRGTYN

-95 YAGYKTEPDTWYT
+95 YAGYKTEPGIWYT
-108 DQECLNKYNTDSQVT
+108 DQACLNKYNTDSRVT

-145 GFHISPDGAILYQY
+145 GFHISADGTVLYQY
-159 DGGDKNV
+159 DGEDKNV
-166 VIPQTVSTIAAGA
+166 VIPQTVSTIAGGA
-179 FDQLDEV
+179 FDQLDKV
-186 RAVTLPAGIQT
+186 RAVTLPAGIRT
-197 VEKNAF
+197 IEKNAF
-203 SGVRDGSIIYIYDA
+203 CGVKDGSIIYIYDA
-217 GTEASKTYGK
+217 GTEASKAYGK
-227 QLAEEYEQLVYSEY
+227 QLDAEYDQLVYSEY

-252 IQNLSDTSKE
+252 IQNLSETSKE
-262 ESPETAEGVADV
+262 EVPENTEGAGNT
-274 EEKSV
+274 ESKP
-279 ENNSE
+279 ENGTE
-284 SNEEAGKPSESNSS
+284 PESNST
-298 EESKTDAGES
+298 ESNASGNESDENSSTDKPAES
-308 ESKPTESNSDNKPE
+308 DKPDNKPDKDESDENSSTDKPTESDKPDNTPEDNKPE
-322 ESESESKP
+322 ES
-330 TESESESQPIESE
+330 
-343 SESKPTE
+343 
-350 SESESKP
+350 
-357 TESESE
+357 
-363 SQPTESESESKPT
+363 
-376 ESESESKPTE
+376 
-386 SESESKPTESE
+386 
-397 SESKPE
+397 
-403 ESSTNESSSVIVIE
+403 STTESSSIIVIE

-427 TGILGVS
+427 TGISGVA
-434 GERRQVL
+434 GEKRQVL
-441 SGKTISEL
+441 SGKKLSEE
-449 VSVDGSQPRILRKDE
+449 VSVDGNQSRILRKDE
-464 YTIEKDDGK
+464 YTIEQDDGK
-473 QETIYT
+473 QETTYT

-488 CTKEWDFATDLI
+488 CTNEWNFAKDVI
-500 EHDTTIYAKWDKVTK
+500 EQDTTIYAKWDKVVK
-515 TYCTVTYS
+515 SYHTVTYS
-523 TTAGNEKAS
+523 TTKGNENAS

-545 LEKPTKKPSMTNKT
+545 LEKPAKKPSVKNKT
-559 FKGWYTSAEDTK
+559 FKGWYTSEEDTK

-577 GEPVTEDITLYAH
+577 GKTLTEDITLYAR

-608 GTYAGK
+608 GTYDGK
-614 KYTDAASLTKKIAV
+614 TYTDAASLTKKITV

-633 SSDDP
+633 SSDYP

-668 ESVVKEDLTLYKRW
+668 ETTLKGDLTLYKRW

-704 VADVIIPN
+704 VADVTIPN

-723 SVGSISK
+723 SVGSIST

-752 KDIIITGKSEK
+752 KDITITGKTEQ

-776 HLVYKDSGTSQ
+776 HLVYKDSGSSK
-787 DTDQDSSVVTKAEA
+787 DADQDSSVVTKAEA
-801 GSIQLGAAASGNT
+801 GSIQLGAAASGKAGTTNKTENEDKNT
-814 GTSNK
+814 
-819 NASDT
+819 
-824 SASSKGTI
+824 SSQGTI
-832 TLGAS
+832 ALGAS
-837 GAGTTIVTGV
+837 GAGTAIVTSV
-847 QPSAGTQ
+847 QPSASAQPVTQ
-854 PGTPSSTGVQP
+854 SPSATVVQP
-865 SVETPSVTTSQPQPA
+865 SEGAEPISQSSAVTQQASTSQ
-880 SIAQSA
+880 STA
-886 AVRQNKTTSTAQSS
+886 ALQNKNTASARQSS
-900 SGSSAMTAKTTQKP
+900 SGGSSAMTAKTTQKP
-914 NVTSASAPKGTQHIK
+914 NITSASAPKGTQHIK

-950 SVGMLLILT
+950 SVGVLLILT

>member
-37 TEADMQV
+37 TDEDLQV

-95 YAGYKTEPDTWYT
+95 YAGYKTEPGIWYT
-108 DQECLNKYNTDSQVT
+108 DQACLNKYNTDSQVT

-145 GFHISPDGAILYQY
+145 GFHISADGTILYHY
-159 DGGDKNV
+159 DGEDKNV
-166 VIPQTVSTIAAGA
+166 VIPQSVSTIAEGA
-179 FDQLDEV
+179 FDQLGEV
-186 RAVTLPAGIQT
+186 RAVTLPAGIKT
-197 VEKNAF
+197 IEKNAF

-217 GTEASKTYGK
+217 GTEASKAYGK
-227 QLAEEYEQLVYSEY
+227 QLDAEYDQLVYSEY

-252 IQNLSDTSKE
+252 IQNLSDTPKE
-262 ESPETAEGVADV
+262 EAPESTEGAGNTESKPD
-274 EEKSV
+274 E
-279 ENNSE
+279 SE
-284 SNEEAGKPSESNSS
+284 PASKP
-298 EESKTDAGES
+298 EESKPDES
-308 ESKPTESNSDNKPE
+308 EPENKPTESS
-322 ESESESKP
+322 
-330 TESESESQPIESE
+330 TESD
-343 SESKPTE
+343 KTDN
-350 SESESKP
+350 
-357 TESESE
+357 
-363 SQPTESESESKPT
+363 
-376 ESESESKPTE
+376 
-386 SESESKPTESE
+386 
-397 SESKPE
+397 KPE
-403 ESSTNESSSVIVIE
+403 ESSTNESSSVIIIE

-427 TGILGVS
+427 TGISGVA

-441 SGKTISEL
+441 NGKTISEEI
-449 VSVDGSQPRILRKDE
+449 SVDGSQPRILRKDE

-473 QETIYT
+473 QETTYT

-488 CTKEWDFATDLI
+488 CTYEWDFAKDVI
-500 EHDTTIYAKWDKVTK
+500 EHDTTIYAKWDKVAK
-515 TYCTVTYS
+515 SYHTVTYS
-523 TTAGNEKAS
+523 TTEGNENAS

-545 LEKPTKKPSMTNKT
+545 LEKPAKKPAVKNKT
-559 FKGWYTSAEDTK
+559 FKGWYTSEEDTK
-571 SAYKAW
+571 SAYKSW
-577 GEPVTEDITLYAH
+577 GKPLTEDITLYAH

-608 GTYAGK
+608 GTYDGK
-614 KYTDAASLTKKIAV
+614 TYTDVASLTKKITV

-633 SSDDP
+633 SSDYP

-668 ESVVKEDLTLYKRW
+668 ETTLKGDLTLYKRW

-689 TTNASNNVLYKYSGS
+689 TTNAANNVLYKYSGS
-704 VADVIIPN
+704 VADVTIPN

-723 SVGSISK
+723 SVGSIST

-752 KDIIITGKSEK
+752 KDITITGKTEQ

-776 HLVYKDSGTSQ
+776 HLVYKDSGTSK
-787 DTDQDSSVVTKAEA
+787 DSDSSVVTTAETGSIKLGAAISGSA
-801 GSIQLGAAASGNT
+801 GSAGTAKQTGAAASP
-814 GTSNK
+814 
-819 NASDT
+819 DT
-824 SASSKGTI
+824 TSKGTI
-832 TLGAS
+832 TLGAD
-837 GAGTTIVTGV
+837 GTSTAATTGV
-847 QPSAGTQ
+847 QQPSAGTQ
-854 PGTPSSTGVQP
+854 PVVVSPSAPVVQP
-865 SVETPSVTTSQPQPA
+865 AAEAQPAPASQPETTRQSAPASQPETARQPA
-880 SIAQSA
+880 SASQSA
-886 AVRQNKTTSTAQSS
+886 SATQPAAVTQNKTTPVRQSAS
-900 SGSSAMTAKTTQKP
+900 SGSSTVKKTMTG
-914 NVTSASAPKGTQHIK
+914 APKGTQHIK

-950 SVGMLLILT
+950 SVGVLLILT

>member
-80 DGKSIDSF
+80 DGKPIDSF

-217 GTEASKTYGK
+217 GTEASRTYGK

-252 IQNLSDTSKE
+252 IQNLSDMPEDISKEDTSKE
-262 ESPETAEGVADV
+262 NVS
-274 EEKSV
+274 
-279 ENNSE
+279 
-284 SNEEAGKPSESNSS
+284 EEAPEVKEG
-298 EESKTDAGES
+298 AGN
-308 ESKPTESNSDNKPE
+308 TADKPE
-322 ESESESKP
+322 SGLEA
-330 TESESESQPIESE
+330 SQPEESE

-363 SQPTESESESKPT
+363 SQP
-376 ESESESKPTE
+376 
-386 SESESKPTESE
+386 
-397 SESKPE
+397 E
-403 ESSTNESSSVIVIE
+403 ESSEPESSSVIVIE

-427 TGILGVS
+427 TGISGVA
-434 GERRQVL
+434 GEKRQVQ
-441 SGKTISEL
+441 SGRTVSEL
-449 VSVDGSQPRILRKDE
+449 VSVDGSQPRILRKDDFTLTKE
-464 YTIEKDDGK
+464 DEKK
-473 QETIYT
+473 ETTYT

-488 CTKEWDFATDLI
+488 CTKEWDFANEII
-500 EHDTTIYAKWDKVTK
+500 EQDTTIYAKWEQSERA
-515 TYCTVTYS
+515 YFTVTYS
-523 TTAGNEKAS
+523 TTEGNEKAA
-532 NIPEKQKLYEGEK
+532 NIPEKQKLYEDEK
-545 LEKPTKKPSMTNKT
+545 LEKPSKKPSIKNKT
-559 FKGWYTSAEDTK
+559 FKGWYTSKDDTK
-571 SAYKAW
+571 SAFKAW
-577 GEPVTEDITLYAH
+577 GKPVTEDLTLYAH

-600 HMNGGGFT
+600 HMNGGGYT
-608 GTYAGK
+608 GTYDGK
-614 KYTDAASLTKKIAV
+614 TYTDAASLTKKIPV

-633 SSDDP
+633 SSEYP

-668 ESVVKEDLTLYKRW
+668 ESTVKEDLTLYKRW

-689 TTNASNNVLYKYSGS
+689 TTNAANNVLYKYSGS
-704 VADVIIPN
+704 VAEVTVPN
-712 TVTVIGKDAFA
+712 TVTIIAKDAFA
-723 SVGSISK
+723 SMGSIST
-730 ITLPDKIE
+730 ITLPDKIS
-738 EVKENAFSGVNNIS
+738 EVRDNAFSGVKNIS
-752 KDIIITGKSEK
+752 KDITITGKTEQAKNK
-763 AKNTAK
+763 AKE
-769 GLANQYT
+769 LANQYT
-776 HLVYKDSGTSQ
+776 HLVYKDIGTSK
-787 DTDQDSSVVTKAEA
+787 DSESSVVTTAES
-801 GSIQLGAAASGNT
+801 GSIKLGATVSGNA
-814 GTSNK
+814 GTANKTDTASNT
-819 NASDT
+819 NTPA
-824 SASSKGTI
+824 KGTI
-832 TLGAS
+832 ALGAS
-837 GAGTTIVTGV
+837 GTGTTPAAGG
-847 QPSAGTQ
+847 QSSAGTQ
-854 PGTPSSTGVQP
+854 PTVSPSAAVVQPTAGTPSASQP
-865 SVETPSVTTSQPQPA
+865 AAPSASASQPVTTSQPA
-880 SIAQSA
+880 SAPQSA
-886 AVRQNKTTSTAQSS
+886 AVTQNKTTPVRQSS
-900 SGSSAMTAKTTQKP
+900 SGSSTVTKTTTKKP

-950 SVGMLLILT
+950 SVGVLLILT

>member
-37 TEADMQV
+37 TDEDLQV

-95 YAGYKTEPDTWYT
+95 YAGYKTEPGIWYT
-108 DQECLNKYNTDSQVT
+108 DQACLNKYNTDSQVT

-145 GFHISPDGAILYQY
+145 GFHISADGTILYHY
-159 DGGDKNV
+159 DGEDKNV
-166 VIPQTVSTIAAGA
+166 VIPQSVSTIAEGA
-179 FDQLDEV
+179 FDQLGEV
-186 RAVTLPAGIQT
+186 RAITLPAGIKT
-197 VEKNAF
+197 IEKNAF

-217 GTEASKTYGK
+217 GTEASKAYGK
-227 QLAEEYEQLVYSEY
+227 QLDAEYDQLVYSEY

-252 IQNLSDTSKE
+252 IQNLSDTPKE
-262 ESPETAEGVADV
+262 EAPESTEGAGNTESKPD
-274 EEKSV
+274 E
-279 ENNSE
+279 SE
-284 SNEEAGKPSESNSS
+284 PASKP
-298 EESKTDAGES
+298 EESKPDES
-308 ESKPTESNSDNKPE
+308 EPENKPTESS
-322 ESESESKP
+322 
-330 TESESESQPIESE
+330 TESD
-343 SESKPTE
+343 KTDN
-350 SESESKP
+350 
-357 TESESE
+357 
-363 SQPTESESESKPT
+363 
-376 ESESESKPTE
+376 
-386 SESESKPTESE
+386 
-397 SESKPE
+397 KPE
-403 ESSTNESSSVIVIE
+403 ESSTNESSSVIIIE

-427 TGILGVS
+427 TGISGVA

-441 SGKTISEL
+441 NGKTISEEI
-449 VSVDGSQPRILRKDE
+449 SVDGSQPRILRKDE

-473 QETIYT
+473 QETTYT

-488 CTKEWDFATDLI
+488 CTYEWDFAKDVI
-500 EHDTTIYAKWDKVTK
+500 EHDTTIYAKWDKVAK
-515 TYCTVTYS
+515 SYHTVTYS
-523 TTAGNEKAS
+523 TTEGNENAS

-545 LEKPTKKPSMTNKT
+545 LEKPAKKPAVKNKT
-559 FKGWYTSAEDTK
+559 FKGWYTSEEDTK
-571 SAYKAW
+571 SAYKSW
-577 GEPVTEDITLYAH
+577 GKPLTEDITLYAH

-608 GTYAGK
+608 GTYDGK
-614 KYTDAASLTKKIAV
+614 TYTDVASLTKKITV

-633 SSDDP
+633 SSDYP

-668 ESVVKEDLTLYKRW
+668 ETTLKGDLTLYKRW

-689 TTNASNNVLYKYSGS
+689 TTNAANNVLYKYSGS
-704 VADVIIPN
+704 VADVTIPN

-723 SVGSISK
+723 SVGSIST

-752 KDIIITGKSEK
+752 KDITITGKTEQ

-776 HLVYKDSGTSQ
+776 HLVYKDSGTSK
-787 DTDQDSSVVTKAEA
+787 DSDQDSSVVTKAEA
-801 GSIQLGAAASGNT
+801 GSIQLGVAASGNA
-814 GTSNK
+814 GTTNTTENEANK
-819 NASDT
+819 NT
-824 SASSKGTI
+824 SSKGTI
-832 TLGAS
+832 ALGAS
-837 GAGTTIVTGV
+837 GAGTTIVTSV
-847 QPSAGTQ
+847 QPSAAAQSVTQ
-854 PGTPSSTGVQP
+854 SSSSATVVQP
-865 SVETPSVTTSQPQPA
+865 SEGAQPITSQPSVVPQ
-880 SIAQSA
+880 QSSTSQST
-886 AVRQNKTTSTAQSS
+886 AVRQNKSAASARQSA

-950 SVGMLLILT
+950 SVGVLLILT

>member
-37 TEADMQV
+37 TDEDLQV

-95 YAGYKTEPDTWYT
+95 YAGYKTEPGIWYT
-108 DQECLNKYNTDSQVT
+108 DQACLNKYNTDSQVT

-145 GFHISPDGAILYQY
+145 GFHISADGTILYHY
-159 DGGDKNV
+159 DGEDKNV
-166 VIPQTVSTIAAGA
+166 VIPQSVSTIAEGA
-179 FDQLDEV
+179 FDQLGEV
-186 RAVTLPAGIQT
+186 RAITLPAGIKT
-197 VEKNAF
+197 IEKNAF

-217 GTEASKTYGK
+217 GTEASKAYGK
-227 QLAEEYEQLVYSEY
+227 QLDAEYDQLVYSEY

-252 IQNLSDTSKE
+252 IQNLSDTPKE
-262 ESPETAEGVADV
+262 EAPESTEGAGNTESKPD
-274 EEKSV
+274 E
-279 ENNSE
+279 SE
-284 SNEEAGKPSESNSS
+284 PASKP
-298 EESKTDAGES
+298 EESKPDES
-308 ESKPTESNSDNKPE
+308 EPTSKPEESKPDESEPTSKPEESKPDESEPASKPEESKPDESEPENKPTESS
-322 ESESESKP
+322 
-330 TESESESQPIESE
+330 TESD
-343 SESKPTE
+343 KTDN
-350 SESESKP
+350 
-357 TESESE
+357 
-363 SQPTESESESKPT
+363 
-376 ESESESKPTE
+376 
-386 SESESKPTESE
+386 
-397 SESKPE
+397 KPE
-403 ESSTNESSSVIVIE
+403 ESSTNESSSVIIIE

-427 TGILGVS
+427 TGISGVA

-441 SGKTISEL
+441 NGKTISEEI
-449 VSVDGSQPRILRKDE
+449 SVDGSQPRILRKDE

-473 QETIYT
+473 QETTYT

-488 CTKEWDFATDLI
+488 CTYEWDFAKDVI
-500 EHDTTIYAKWDKVTK
+500 EHDTTIYAKWDKVAK
-515 TYCTVTYS
+515 SYHTVTYS
-523 TTAGNEKAS
+523 TTEGNENAS

-545 LEKPTKKPSMTNKT
+545 LEKPAKKPAVKNKT
-559 FKGWYTSAEDTK
+559 FKGWYTSEEDTK
-571 SAYKAW
+571 SAYKSW
-577 GEPVTEDITLYAH
+577 GKPLTEDITLYAH

-608 GTYAGK
+608 GTYDGK
-614 KYTDAASLTKKIAV
+614 TYTDVASLTKKITV

-633 SSDDP
+633 SSDYP

-668 ESVVKEDLTLYKRW
+668 ETTLKGDLTLYKRW

-689 TTNASNNVLYKYSGS
+689 TTNAANNVLYKYSGS
-704 VADVIIPN
+704 VADVTIPN

-723 SVGSISK
+723 SVGSIST

-752 KDIIITGKSEK
+752 KDITITGKTEQ

-776 HLVYKDSGTSQ
+776 HLVYKDSGTSK
-787 DTDQDSSVVTKAEA
+787 DSDQDSSVVTKAEA
-801 GSIQLGAAASGNT
+801 GSIQLGVAASGNA
-814 GTSNK
+814 GTTNTTENEANK
-819 NASDT
+819 NT
-824 SASSKGTI
+824 SSKGTI
-832 TLGAS
+832 ALGAS
-837 GAGTTIVTGV
+837 GAGTTIVTSV
-847 QPSAGTQ
+847 QPSAAAQSVTQ
-854 PGTPSSTGVQP
+854 SSSSATVVQP
-865 SVETPSVTTSQPQPA
+865 SEGAQPITSQPSVVPQ
-880 SIAQSA
+880 QSSTSQST
-886 AVRQNKTTSTAQSS
+886 AVRQNKSAASARQSA

-950 SVGMLLILT
+950 SVGVLLILT

>member
-330 TESESESQPIESE
+330 TESESESQPI
-343 SESKPTE
+343 
-350 SESESKP
+350 
-357 TESESE
+357 
-363 SQPTESESESKPT
+363 
-376 ESESESKPTE
+376 E

>member
-80 DGKSIDSF
+80 DGKPIDSF

-252 IQNLSDTSKE
+252 IQNLSDMPEDISKEDTSKE
-262 ESPETAEGVADV
+262 NVS
-274 EEKSV
+274 
-279 ENNSE
+279 
-284 SNEEAGKPSESNSS
+284 EEAPEVKEG
-298 EESKTDAGES
+298 AGNTAD
-308 ESKPTESNSDNKPE
+308 KTESGLEASQ
-322 ESESESKP
+322 SE
-330 TESESESQPIESE
+330 
-343 SESKPTE
+343 
-350 SESESKP
+350 
-357 TESESE
+357 
-363 SQPTESESESKPT
+363 ESESESKPT

-397 SESKPE
+397 SESQPE
-403 ESSTNESSSVIVIE
+403 ESSEPESSSVIVIE

-427 TGILGVS
+427 TGISGVA
-434 GERRQVL
+434 GEKRQVQ
-441 SGKTISEL
+441 SGRTVSEL
-449 VSVDGSQPRILRKDE
+449 VSVDGSQPRILRKDDFTLTKE
-464 YTIEKDDGK
+464 DEKK
-473 QETIYT
+473 ETTYT

-488 CTKEWDFATDLI
+488 CTKEWDFANEII
-500 EHDTTIYAKWDKVTK
+500 EQDTTIYAKWEQSERA
-515 TYCTVTYS
+515 YFTVTYS
-523 TTAGNEKAS
+523 TTEGNEKAA
-532 NIPEKQKLYEGEK
+532 NIPEKKKLYEDEK
-545 LEKPTKKPSMTNKT
+545 LEKPSKKPSMKNKT
-559 FKGWYTSAEDTK
+559 FKGWYTSKDDTK
-571 SAYKAW
+571 SVFKAW
-577 GEPVTEDITLYAH
+577 GKPVTEDLTLYAH

-600 HMNGGGFT
+600 HMNGGGYT
-608 GTYAGK
+608 GTYDGK
-614 KYTDAASLTKKIAV
+614 TYTDAASLTKKIPV

-633 SSDDP
+633 SSEYP

-668 ESVVKEDLTLYKRW
+668 ESTVKEDLTLYKRW

-689 TTNASNNVLYKYSGS
+689 TTNAANNVLYKYSGS
-704 VADVIIPN
+704 VAEVTIPN
-712 TVTVIGKDAFA
+712 TVTIIAKDAFA
-723 SVGSISK
+723 SMGSISA
-730 ITLPDKIE
+730 ITLPDKIS
-738 EVKENAFSGVNNIS
+738 EVRENAFSGVKNIS
-752 KDIIITGKSEK
+752 KDITITGKTEQAKNK
-763 AKNTAK
+763 AKE
-769 GLANQYT
+769 LANQYT
-776 HLVYKDSGTSQ
+776 HLVYKDSGTSK
-787 DTDQDSSVVTKAEA
+787 DSESSVVTTAES
-801 GSIQLGAAASGNT
+801 GSIKLGATVSGNAGTANKTGAASGTNT
-814 GTSNK
+814 P
-819 NASDT
+819 A
-824 SASSKGTI
+824 KGTI
-832 TLGAS
+832 ALGAS
-837 GAGTTIVTGV
+837 GTGTTPAAGG

-854 PGTPSSTGVQP
+854 PTVSPSAAVVQPTAGTPSASQP
-865 SVETPSVTTSQPQPA
+865 TAPSASASQPVTTSAPQA
-880 SIAQSA
+880 A
-886 AVRQNKTTSTAQSS
+886 AVTQNKTTPVQQSS
-900 SGSSAMTAKTTQKP
+900 SGSSTVTKTTTKKP

-950 SVGMLLILT
+950 SVGVLLILT

>member
-80 DGKSIDSF
+80 DGKPIDSF

-166 VIPQTVSTIAAGA
+166 VIPQTVSIIAAGA

-252 IQNLSDTSKE
+252 IQNLSDMPKEDISKEDTSKE
-262 ESPETAEGVADV
+262 NVSEEAPEVKEGAGNTADKTESGLEASQPDENKS
-274 EEKSV
+274 EEKNTEEINTLESKAT
-279 ENNSE
+279 ENNPTESSSE
-284 SNEEAGKPSESNSS
+284 NKS
-298 EESKTDAGES
+298 EESA
-308 ESKPTESNSDNKPE
+308 
-322 ESESESKP
+322 
-330 TESESESQPIESE
+330 

-357 TESESE
+357 A
-363 SQPTESESESKPT
+363 ESESESKPA
-376 ESESESKPTE
+376 ESESESKPA
-386 SESESKPTESE
+386 ESE

-403 ESSTNESSSVIVIE
+403 ESSEPESSSVIVIE

-427 TGILGVS
+427 TGISGVA
-434 GERRQVL
+434 GEKRQVQ
-441 SGKTISEL
+441 SGRTVSEL
-449 VSVDGSQPRILRKDE
+449 VSVDGSQPRILRKDDFTLTKE
-464 YTIEKDDGK
+464 DEKK
-473 QETIYT
+473 ETTYT

-488 CTKEWDFATDLI
+488 CTKEWDFANEII
-500 EHDTTIYAKWDKVTK
+500 EQDTTIYAKWEQSERA
-515 TYCTVTYS
+515 YFTVTYS
-523 TTAGNEKAS
+523 TTDGNEKAA
-532 NIPEKQKLYEGEK
+532 NIPEKQKLYEDEK
-545 LEKPTKKPSMTNKT
+545 LEKPSKKPSIKNKT
-559 FKGWYTSAEDTK
+559 FKGWYTSKDDTK
-571 SAYKAW
+571 SAFKAW
-577 GEPVTEDITLYAH
+577 GKPVTEDLTLYAH

-600 HMNGGGFT
+600 HMNGGGYT
-608 GTYAGK
+608 GTYDGK
-614 KYTDAASLTKKIAV
+614 TYTDAASLTKKIAV

-633 SSDDP
+633 SSEYP

-668 ESVVKEDLTLYKRW
+668 ESTVKEDLTLYKRW

-689 TTNASNNVLYKYSGS
+689 TTNAANNVLYKYSGS
-704 VADVIIPN
+704 VAEVTIPN
-712 TVTVIGKDAFA
+712 TVTIIAKDAFA
-723 SVGSISK
+723 SMGSIST
-730 ITLPDKIE
+730 ITLPDKIS
-738 EVKENAFSGVNNIS
+738 EVRDNAFSGVKNIS
-752 KDIIITGKSEK
+752 KDITITGKTEQAKNK
-763 AKNTAK
+763 AKE
-769 GLANQYT
+769 LANQYT
-776 HLVYKDSGTSQ
+776 HLVYKDIGTSK
-787 DTDQDSSVVTKAEA
+787 DSESSVVTTAES
-801 GSIQLGAAASGNT
+801 GSIKLGATVSGNA
-814 GTSNK
+814 GTANKTDTASNT
-819 NASDT
+819 NTPA
-824 SASSKGTI
+824 KGTI
-832 TLGAS
+832 ALGAS
-837 GAGTTIVTGV
+837 GTGTTPAAGG
-847 QPSAGTQ
+847 QSSAGTQ
-854 PGTPSSTGVQP
+854 PTVSPSAAVVQPTAGTPSASQP
-865 SVETPSVTTSQPQPA
+865 AAPSASASQPVTTSQPA
-880 SIAQSA
+880 SAPQSA
-886 AVRQNKTTSTAQSS
+886 AVTQNKTTPVRQSS
-900 SGSSAMTAKTTQKP
+900 SGSSTVTKTTTKKP

-950 SVGMLLILT
+950 SVGVLLILT

>member
-37 TEADMQV
+37 TDEDLQV

-95 YAGYKTEPDTWYT
+95 YAGYKTEPGIWYT
-108 DQECLNKYNTDSQVT
+108 DQACLNKYNTDSQVT

-145 GFHISPDGAILYQY
+145 GFHISADGTILYHY
-159 DGGDKNV
+159 DGEDKNV
-166 VIPQTVSTIAAGA
+166 VIPQSVSTIAEGA
-179 FDQLDEV
+179 FDQLGEV
-186 RAVTLPAGIQT
+186 RAITLPAGIKT
-197 VEKNAF
+197 IEKNAF

-217 GTEASKTYGK
+217 GTEASKAYGK
-227 QLAEEYEQLVYSEY
+227 QLDAEYDQLVYSEY

-252 IQNLSDTSKE
+252 IQNLSDTPKE
-262 ESPETAEGVADV
+262 EAPESTEGAGNTESKPD
-274 EEKSV
+274 E
-279 ENNSE
+279 SE
-284 SNEEAGKPSESNSS
+284 PASKP
-298 EESKTDAGES
+298 EESKPDES
-308 ESKPTESNSDNKPE
+308 EPENKPTESS
-322 ESESESKP
+322 
-330 TESESESQPIESE
+330 TESD
-343 SESKPTE
+343 KTDN
-350 SESESKP
+350 
-357 TESESE
+357 
-363 SQPTESESESKPT
+363 
-376 ESESESKPTE
+376 
-386 SESESKPTESE
+386 
-397 SESKPE
+397 KPE
-403 ESSTNESSSVIVIE
+403 ESSTNESSSVIIIE

-427 TGILGVS
+427 TGISGVA

-441 SGKTISEL
+441 NGKTISEEI
-449 VSVDGSQPRILRKDE
+449 SVDGSQPRILRKDE

-473 QETIYT
+473 QETTYT

-488 CTKEWDFATDLI
+488 CTYEWDFAKDVI
-500 EHDTTIYAKWDKVTK
+500 EHDTTIYANWDKVAK
-515 TYCTVTYS
+515 SYHTVTYS
-523 TTAGNEKAS
+523 TTEGNENAS

-545 LEKPTKKPSMTNKT
+545 LEKPAKKPAVKNKT
-559 FKGWYTSAEDTK
+559 FKGWYTSEEDTK
-571 SAYKAW
+571 SAYKSW
-577 GEPVTEDITLYAH
+577 GKPLTEDITLYAH

-608 GTYAGK
+608 GTYDGK
-614 KYTDAASLTKKIAV
+614 TYTDVASLTKKITV

-633 SSDDP
+633 SSDYP

-668 ESVVKEDLTLYKRW
+668 ETTLKGDLTLYKRW

-689 TTNASNNVLYKYSGS
+689 TTNAANNVLYKYSGS
-704 VADVIIPN
+704 VADVTIPN

-723 SVGSISK
+723 SVGSIST

-752 KDIIITGKSEK
+752 KDITITGKTEQ

-776 HLVYKDSGTSQ
+776 HLVYKDSGTSK
-787 DTDQDSSVVTKAEA
+787 DSDSSVVTTAET
-801 GSIQLGAAASGNT
+801 GSIKLGAAISGSAGTAKQTGAAASP
-814 GTSNK
+814 
-819 NASDT
+819 DT
-824 SASSKGTI
+824 TSKGTI
-832 TLGAS
+832 TLGAD
-837 GAGTTIVTGV
+837 GTSTAATTGV
-847 QPSAGTQ
+847 QQPSAGTQ
-854 PGTPSSTGVQP
+854 PVVVSPSAPVVQP
-865 SVETPSVTTSQPQPA
+865 AAEAQPAPASQPETTRQSAPASQPETARQPA
-880 SIAQSA
+880 SASQSA
-886 AVRQNKTTSTAQSS
+886 SATQPAAVTQNKTTPVRQSAS
-900 SGSSAMTAKTTQKP
+900 SGSSTVKKTMTG
-914 NVTSASAPKGTQHIK
+914 APKGTQHIK

-950 SVGMLLILT
+950 SVGVLLILT

>member
-37 TEADMQV
+37 TAADMQV

-80 DGKSIDSF
+80 DGKPIDSF

-166 VIPQTVSTIAAGA
+166 VIPQTVSIIAAGA

-217 GTEASKTYGK
+217 GTEASRTYGK

-252 IQNLSDTSKE
+252 IQNLSDMPEDISKEDTSKE
-262 ESPETAEGVADV
+262 NVS
-274 EEKSV
+274 
-279 ENNSE
+279 
-284 SNEEAGKPSESNSS
+284 EEAPEVKEG
-298 EESKTDAGES
+298 AGN
-308 ESKPTESNSDNKPE
+308 TADKPE
-322 ESESESKP
+322 SGLEA
-330 TESESESQPIESE
+330 SQPEESE

-363 SQPTESESESKPT
+363 SQP
-376 ESESESKPTE
+376 
-386 SESESKPTESE
+386 
-397 SESKPE
+397 E
-403 ESSTNESSSVIVIE
+403 ESSEPESSSVIVIE

-427 TGILGVS
+427 TGISGVA
-434 GERRQVL
+434 GEKRQVQ
-441 SGKTISEL
+441 SGRTVSEL
-449 VSVDGSQPRILRKDE
+449 VSVDGSQPRILRKDDFTLTKE
-464 YTIEKDDGK
+464 DEKK
-473 QETIYT
+473 ETTYT

-488 CTKEWDFATDLI
+488 CTKEWDFANEII
-500 EHDTTIYAKWDKVTK
+500 EQDTTIYAKWEQSERA
-515 TYCTVTYS
+515 YFTVTYS
-523 TTAGNEKAS
+523 TTEGNEKAA
-532 NIPEKQKLYEGEK
+532 NIPEKKKLYEDEK
-545 LEKPTKKPSMTNKT
+545 LEKPSKKPSMKNKT
-559 FKGWYTSAEDTK
+559 FKGWYTSKDDTK
-571 SAYKAW
+571 SAFKAW
-577 GEPVTEDITLYAH
+577 GKPVTEDLTLYAH

-600 HMNGGGFT
+600 HMNGGGYT
-608 GTYAGK
+608 GTYDGK
-614 KYTDAASLTKKIAV
+614 TYTDAASLTKKIPV

-633 SSDDP
+633 SSEYP

-668 ESVVKEDLTLYKRW
+668 ESTVKEDLTLYKRW

-689 TTNASNNVLYKYSGS
+689 TTNAANNVLYKYSGS
-704 VADVIIPN
+704 VAEVTIPN
-712 TVTVIGKDAFA
+712 TVTIIAKDAFA
-723 SVGSISK
+723 SMGGISA
-730 ITLPDKIE
+730 ITLPDKIS
-738 EVKENAFSGVNNIS
+738 EVRENAFSGVKNIS
-752 KDIIITGKSEK
+752 KDITITGKTEQAKNK
-763 AKNTAK
+763 AKE
-769 GLANQYT
+769 LANQYT
-776 HLVYKDSGTSQ
+776 HLVYKDSGTSK
-787 DTDQDSSVVTKAEA
+787 DSESSVVTTAES
-801 GSIQLGAAASGNT
+801 GSIKLGATVSGNAGTANKT
-814 GTSNK
+814 GAVSGTNTP
-819 NASDT
+819 A
-824 SASSKGTI
+824 KGTI
-832 TLGAS
+832 ALGAS
-837 GAGTTIVTGV
+837 GTGTAPATGG
-847 QPSAGTQ
+847 QSSAGTQ
-854 PGTPSSTGVQP
+854 PTVSPSAAVVQPTAGTPSASQP
-865 SVETPSVTTSQPQPA
+865 AAPSASASQPVTTSQSASAPQA
-880 SIAQSA
+880 A
-886 AVRQNKTTSTAQSS
+886 AVTQNKTTPVQQSS
-900 SGSSAMTAKTTQKP
+900 SGSSTVTKTTTKKP

-950 SVGMLLILT
+950 SVGVLLILT

>member
-80 DGKSIDSF
+80 DGKPIDSF

-166 VIPQTVSTIAAGA
+166 VIPQTVSIIAAGA

-252 IQNLSDTSKE
+252 IQNLIDMPKEDILKEDTSKE
-262 ESPETAEGVADV
+262 NVP
-274 EEKSV
+274 
-279 ENNSE
+279 
-284 SNEEAGKPSESNSS
+284 EEAPEVKEG
-298 EESKTDAGES
+298 AGN
-308 ESKPTESNSDNKPE
+308 TADKPE
-322 ESESESKP
+322 SGLEA
-330 TESESESQPIESE
+330 SQPEESE

-363 SQPTESESESKPT
+363 SQP
-376 ESESESKPTE
+376 
-386 SESESKPTESE
+386 
-397 SESKPE
+397 E
-403 ESSTNESSSVIVIE
+403 ESSEPESSSVIVIE

-427 TGILGVS
+427 TGISGVA
-434 GERRQVL
+434 GEKRQVQ
-441 SGKTISEL
+441 SGRTVSEL
-449 VSVDGSQPRILRKDE
+449 VSVDGSQPRILRKDDFTLTKE
-464 YTIEKDDGK
+464 DEKK
-473 QETIYT
+473 ETTYT

-488 CTKEWDFATDLI
+488 CTKEWDFANEII
-500 EHDTTIYAKWDKVTK
+500 EQDTTIYAKWEQSERA
-515 TYCTVTYS
+515 YFTVTYS
-523 TTAGNEKAS
+523 TTEGNEKAA
-532 NIPEKQKLYEGEK
+532 NIPEKRKLYEDEK
-545 LEKPTKKPSMTNKT
+545 FEKPSKKPSMKNKT
-559 FKGWYTSAEDTK
+559 FKGWYTSKDDTK
-571 SAYKAW
+571 SAFKAW
-577 GEPVTEDITLYAH
+577 GKPVTEDLTLYAH

-600 HMNGGGFT
+600 HMNGGGYT
-608 GTYAGK
+608 GTYDGK
-614 KYTDAASLTKKIAV
+614 TYTDAASLTKKIAV

-633 SSDDP
+633 SSEYP

-668 ESVVKEDLTLYKRW
+668 ESTVKEDLTLYKRW

-689 TTNASNNVLYKYSGS
+689 TTNAANNVLYKYSGS
-704 VADVIIPN
+704 VAEVTIPN
-712 TVTVIGKDAFA
+712 SVTIIAKDAFA
-723 SVGSISK
+723 SMGSISA
-730 ITLPDKIE
+730 ITLPDKIS
-738 EVKENAFSGVNNIS
+738 EVRENAFSGVKNIS
-752 KDIIITGKSEK
+752 KDITITGKTEQAKNK
-763 AKNTAK
+763 AKE
-769 GLANQYT
+769 LANQYT
-776 HLVYKDSGTSQ
+776 HLVYKDSGTSK
-787 DTDQDSSVVTKAEA
+787 DSESSVVTTAES
-801 GSIQLGAAASGNT
+801 GSIKLGATVSGNAGTANKTGAASGTNT
-814 GTSNK
+814 P
-819 NASDT
+819 A
-824 SASSKGTI
+824 KGTI
-832 TLGAS
+832 ALGAS
-837 GAGTTIVTGV
+837 GTGTTPAAGG

-854 PGTPSSTGVQP
+854 PTVSPSAAVVQPTAGTPSASQP
-865 SVETPSVTTSQPQPA
+865 TAPSASASQPVTTSAPQA
-880 SIAQSA
+880 A
-886 AVRQNKTTSTAQSS
+886 AVTQNKTTPVQQSS
-900 SGSSAMTAKTTQKP
+900 SGSSTVTKTTTKKP
-914 NVTSASAPKGTQHIK
+914 NVSSASAPKGTQHIK

-950 SVGMLLILT
+950 SVGVLLILT

>member
-37 TEADMQV
+37 TEDDLQV

-57 GGTFRGTYN
+57 GGIFRGTYN

-95 YAGYKTEPDTWYT
+95 YAGYKTEPGIWYT
-108 DQECLNKYNTDSQVT
+108 DQACLNKYNTDSRVT

-145 GFHISPDGAILYQY
+145 GFHISADGTVLYQY
-159 DGGDKNV
+159 DGEDKNV
-166 VIPQTVSTIAAGA
+166 VIPQTVSTIAGGA
-179 FDQLDEV
+179 FDQLDKV
-186 RAVTLPAGIQT
+186 RAVTLPAGIRT
-197 VEKNAF
+197 IEKNAF
-203 SGVRDGSIIYIYDA
+203 CGVKDGSIIYIYDA
-217 GTEASKTYGK
+217 GTEASKAYGK
-227 QLAEEYEQLVYSEY
+227 QLDAEYDQLVYSEY

-252 IQNLSDTSKE
+252 IQNLSETSKE
-262 ESPETAEGVADV
+262 EVPENTEGAGNT
-274 EEKSV
+274 ESKP
-279 ENNSE
+279 ENGTE
-284 SNEEAGKPSESNSS
+284 PESNST
-298 EESKTDAGES
+298 ESNASGNESDENSSTDKPAES
-308 ESKPTESNSDNKPE
+308 DKPDNKPDKDESDENSSTDKPTESDKPDNTPEDNKPE
-322 ESESESKP
+322 ES
-330 TESESESQPIESE
+330 
-343 SESKPTE
+343 
-350 SESESKP
+350 
-357 TESESE
+357 
-363 SQPTESESESKPT
+363 
-376 ESESESKPTE
+376 
-386 SESESKPTESE
+386 
-397 SESKPE
+397 
-403 ESSTNESSSVIVIE
+403 STTESSSIIVIE

-427 TGILGVS
+427 TGISGVA
-434 GERRQVL
+434 GEKRQVL
-441 SGKTISEL
+441 SGKKLSEE
-449 VSVDGSQPRILRKDE
+449 VSVDGNQSRILRKDE
-464 YTIEKDDGK
+464 YTIEQDDGK
-473 QETIYT
+473 QETTYT

-488 CTKEWDFATDLI
+488 CTNEWNFAKDVI
-500 EHDTTIYAKWDKVTK
+500 EQDTTIYAKWDKVVK
-515 TYCTVTYS
+515 SYHTVTYS
-523 TTAGNEKAS
+523 TTKGNENAS

-545 LEKPTKKPSMTNKT
+545 LEKPAKKPSVKNKT
-559 FKGWYTSAEDTK
+559 FKGWYTSEEDTK

-577 GEPVTEDITLYAH
+577 GKTLTEDITLYAR

-608 GTYAGK
+608 GTYDGK
-614 KYTDAASLTKKIAV
+614 TYTDAASLTKKITV

-633 SSDDP
+633 SSDYP

-668 ESVVKEDLTLYKRW
+668 ETTLKGDLTLYKRW

-704 VADVIIPN
+704 VADVTIPN

-723 SVGSISK
+723 SVGSIST

-752 KDIIITGKSEK
+752 KDITITGKTEQ

-776 HLVYKDSGTSQ
+776 HLVYKDSGSSK
-787 DTDQDSSVVTKAEA
+787 DADQDSSVVTKAEA
-801 GSIQLGAAASGNT
+801 GSIQLGAAASGKAGTTNKTENEDKNT
-814 GTSNK
+814 
-819 NASDT
+819 
-824 SASSKGTI
+824 SSQGTI
-832 TLGAS
+832 ALGAS
-837 GAGTTIVTGV
+837 GAGTAIVTSV
-847 QPSAGTQ
+847 QPSASAQPVTQ
-854 PGTPSSTGVQP
+854 SPSATVVQP
-865 SVETPSVTTSQPQPA
+865 SEGAEPISQSSAVTQQASTSQ
-880 SIAQSA
+880 STA
-886 AVRQNKTTSTAQSS
+886 ALQNKNTASARQSS
-900 SGSSAMTAKTTQKP
+900 SGGSSAMTAKTTQKP
-914 NVTSASAPKGTQHIK
+914 NITSASAPKGTQHIK

-950 SVGMLLILT
+950 SVGVLLLLT

>member
-80 DGKSIDSF
+80 DGKPIDSF

-217 GTEASKTYGK
+217 GTEASRIYGK

-252 IQNLSDTSKE
+252 IQNLSDMPEDISKEDTSKE
-262 ESPETAEGVADV
+262 NVS
-274 EEKSV
+274 
-279 ENNSE
+279 
-284 SNEEAGKPSESNSS
+284 EEAPEVKEG
-298 EESKTDAGES
+298 AGN
-308 ESKPTESNSDNKPE
+308 TADKPE
-322 ESESESKP
+322 SGLEA
-330 TESESESQPIESE
+330 SQPEESE

-363 SQPTESESESKPT
+363 SQP
-376 ESESESKPTE
+376 
-386 SESESKPTESE
+386 
-397 SESKPE
+397 E
-403 ESSTNESSSVIVIE
+403 ESSEPESSSVIVIE

-427 TGILGVS
+427 TGISGVA
-434 GERRQVL
+434 GEKRQVQ
-441 SGKTISEL
+441 SGRTVSEL
-449 VSVDGSQPRILRKDE
+449 VSVDGSQPRILRKDDFTLTKE
-464 YTIEKDDGK
+464 DEKK
-473 QETIYT
+473 ETTYT

-488 CTKEWDFATDLI
+488 CTKEWDFANEII
-500 EHDTTIYAKWDKVTK
+500 EQDTTIYAKWEQSERA
-515 TYCTVTYS
+515 YFTVTYS
-523 TTAGNEKAS
+523 TTEGNEKAA
-532 NIPEKQKLYEGEK
+532 NIPEKQKLYEDEK
-545 LEKPTKKPSMTNKT
+545 LEKPSKKPSIKNKT
-559 FKGWYTSAEDTK
+559 FKGWYTSKDDTK
-571 SAYKAW
+571 SAFKAW
-577 GEPVTEDITLYAH
+577 GKPVTEDLTLYAH

-600 HMNGGGFT
+600 HMNGGGYT
-608 GTYAGK
+608 GTYDGK
-614 KYTDAASLTKKIAV
+614 TYTDAASLTKKIPV

-633 SSDDP
+633 SSEYP

-668 ESVVKEDLTLYKRW
+668 ESTVKEDLTLYKRW

-689 TTNASNNVLYKYSGS
+689 TTNAANNVLYKYSGS
-704 VADVIIPN
+704 VAEVTIPN
-712 TVTVIGKDAFA
+712 TVTIIAKDAFA
-723 SVGSISK
+723 SMGSIST
-730 ITLPDKIE
+730 ITLPDKIS
-738 EVKENAFSGVNNIS
+738 EVRDNAFSGVKNIS
-752 KDIIITGKSEK
+752 KDITITGKTEQAKNK
-763 AKNTAK
+763 AKE
-769 GLANQYT
+769 LANQYT
-776 HLVYKDSGTSQ
+776 HLVYKDIGTSK
-787 DTDQDSSVVTKAEA
+787 DSESSVVTTAES
-801 GSIQLGAAASGNT
+801 GSIKLGATVSGNA
-814 GTSNK
+814 GTANKTDTASNT
-819 NASDT
+819 NTPA
-824 SASSKGTI
+824 KGTI
-832 TLGAS
+832 ALGAS
-837 GAGTTIVTGV
+837 GTGTTPAAGG
-847 QPSAGTQ
+847 QSSAGTQ
-854 PGTPSSTGVQP
+854 PTVSPSAAVVQPTAGTPSASQP
-865 SVETPSVTTSQPQPA
+865 AAPSASASQPVTTSQPA
-880 SIAQSA
+880 SAPQSA
-886 AVRQNKTTSTAQSS
+886 AVTQNKTTPVRQSS
-900 SGSSAMTAKTTQKP
+900 SGSSTVTKTTTKKP

-950 SVGMLLILT
+950 SVGVLLILT

>member
-80 DGKSIDSF
+80 DGKPIDSF

-203 SGVRDGSIIYIYDA
+203 SGVKDGSIIYIYDA

-252 IQNLSDTSKE
+252 IQNLSDMPEDISKEDTSKE
-262 ESPETAEGVADV
+262 NVS
-274 EEKSV
+274 
-279 ENNSE
+279 
-284 SNEEAGKPSESNSS
+284 EEAPEVKEG
-298 EESKTDAGES
+298 AGNTAD
-308 ESKPTESNSDNKPE
+308 KTESGLEASQ
-322 ESESESKP
+322 SE
-330 TESESESQPIESE
+330 ESE

-363 SQPTESESESKPT
+363 SQP
-376 ESESESKPTE
+376 
-386 SESESKPTESE
+386 
-397 SESKPE
+397 E
-403 ESSTNESSSVIVIE
+403 ESSEPESSSVIVIE

-427 TGILGVS
+427 TGISGVA
-434 GERRQVL
+434 GEKRQVQ
-441 SGKTISEL
+441 SGRTVSEL
-449 VSVDGSQPRILRKDE
+449 VSVDGSQPRILRKDDFTLTKE
-464 YTIEKDDGK
+464 DEKK
-473 QETIYT
+473 ETTYT

-488 CTKEWDFATDLI
+488 CTKEWDFANEII
-500 EHDTTIYAKWDKVTK
+500 EQDTTIYAKWEQSERA
-515 TYCTVTYS
+515 YFTVTYS
-523 TTAGNEKAS
+523 TTEGNEKAA
-532 NIPEKQKLYEGEK
+532 NIPEKQKLYEDEK
-545 LEKPTKKPSMTNKT
+545 LEKPSKKPSIKNKT
-559 FKGWYTSAEDTK
+559 FKGWYTSKDDTK
-571 SAYKAW
+571 SAFKAW
-577 GEPVTEDITLYAH
+577 GKPVTEDLTLYAH

-600 HMNGGGFT
+600 HMNGGGYT
-608 GTYAGK
+608 GTYDGK
-614 KYTDAASLTKKIAV
+614 TYTDAASLTKKIAV

-633 SSDDP
+633 SSEYP

-668 ESVVKEDLTLYKRW
+668 ESTVKEDLTLYKRW

-689 TTNASNNVLYKYSGS
+689 TTNAANNVLYKYSGS
-704 VADVIIPN
+704 VAEVTIPN
-712 TVTVIGKDAFA
+712 TVTIIAKDAFA
-723 SVGSISK
+723 SMGSISA
-730 ITLPDKIE
+730 ITLPDKIS
-738 EVKENAFSGVNNIS
+738 EVRENAFSGVKNIS
-752 KDIIITGKSEK
+752 KDITITGKTEQAKNK
-763 AKNTAK
+763 AKE
-769 GLANQYT
+769 LANQYT
-776 HLVYKDSGTSQ
+776 HLVYKDSGTSK
-787 DTDQDSSVVTKAEA
+787 DSESSVVTTAES
-801 GSIQLGAAASGNT
+801 GSIKLGATVSGNAGTANKTGAASGTNT
-814 GTSNK
+814 P
-819 NASDT
+819 A
-824 SASSKGTI
+824 KGTI
-832 TLGAS
+832 ALGAS
-837 GAGTTIVTGV
+837 GTGTTPAAGG
-847 QPSAGTQ
+847 QSSAGTQ
-854 PGTPSSTGVQP
+854 PTVSPSAAVVQP
-865 SVETPSVTTSQPQPA
+865 TAGAPSASQPAAPSASASQPVTTSQ
-880 SIAQSA
+880 SA
-886 AVRQNKTTSTAQSS
+886 AVTQNKTTPVRQSS
-900 SGSSAMTAKTTQKP
+900 SGSSTVTKTTTKKP

-950 SVGMLLILT
+950 SVGVLLILT